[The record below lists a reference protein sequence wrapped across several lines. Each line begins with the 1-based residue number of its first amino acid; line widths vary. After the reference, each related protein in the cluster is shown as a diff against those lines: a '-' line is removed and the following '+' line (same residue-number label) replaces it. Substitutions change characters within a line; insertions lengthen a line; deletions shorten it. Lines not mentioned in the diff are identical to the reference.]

1 MNNCAFTIC
10 ATNYIGLA
18 KILGNSIK
26 KYYGDVDFYIFVAD
40 EPNMHVRK
48 SFGNNI
54 LVAKDV
60 LDYQEGKWYE
70 MAFKYDITE
79 FCTSIK
85 PKTILYLFK
94 QGYQKVVYFDPDI
107 LCFSSIGNIF
117 AHLDNYSAIITP
129 HITEIEL
136 NDSEHIFKERQLFY
150 SGVYNLGFL
159 AVRNNQRIINF
170 LIWWS
175 DRLKDCCF
183 RSMQPFFTD
192 QKWID
197 ILPSYLGSDLLI
209 SINKG
214 MNVAPWN
221 FYERKIISNEGNTL
235 KVTNRSNENDK
246 KIDELIFVHYSG
258 FDYSSLLSG
267 KINRKDSKNDIRYKD
282 LYILFDHYRQE
293 LKNGN
298 FSEYIQEPYT
308 YNWFINSNVPVN
320 NFIRKLYFG
329 YISVN
334 QYPENPFDTKSK
346 LFRKA
351 IKLGIIKK
359 NGGPKE
365 VAYYKIKNKVS
376 KEIRFLNMLFKFLF
390 KIMGAN
396 RYFLFCKL
404 MKKYSLIEN
413 NWFLLSNKKHFD
425 FFEPKH

>member
-40 EPNMHVRK
+40 EPHMHVCK

-107 LCFSSIGNIF
+107 LCFSSISNIF
-117 AHLDNYSAIITP
+117 DNLDNYSAIITP

-136 NDSEHIFKERQLFY
+136 NDSEHISKERQFFY
-150 SGVYNLGFL
+150 SGVYNLGFF
-159 AVRNNQRIINF
+159 AVKNNNRIIDF

-175 DRLKDCCF
+175 NRLEDCCF
-183 RSMQPFFTD
+183 SRLQPFFTD

-197 ILPSYLGSDLLI
+197 MLPCYLGSDLLI
-209 SINKG
+209 SKNKG

-221 FYERKIISNEGNTL
+221 FYERKIIDKGGMY
-235 KVTNRSNENDK
+235 KVINRLYPNNK
-246 KIDELIFVHYSG
+246 KVEDLVFVHYSG
-258 FDYSSLLSG
+258 FNYSSLLCG
-267 KINRKDSKNDIRYKD
+267 KINRKDSKNNIKYKD
-282 LYILFDHYRQE
+282 LHLIFDRYSQE
-293 LKNGN
+293 LKNDN
-298 FSEYIQEPYT
+298 FSEYIHEPYT
-308 YNWFINSNVPVN
+308 YNCFKDSNVPVN

-346 LFRKA
+346 LFRQA
-351 IKLGIIKK
+351 IKLGIVKK

-365 VAYYKIKNKVS
+365 VAYYKIKNEVS
-376 KEIRFLNMLFKFLF
+376 KKIIFLNTLFKFLF
-390 KIMGAN
+390 KILGAN
-396 RYFLFCKL
+396 RYFLFCKI

-413 NWFLLSNKKHFD
+413 NWFLLSNNKPFD